1 MPRRWLEMSRA
12 TIAVTRSWRAASESN
27 TADPDLESRPIPD
40 GDARTTS
47 ATERTRTSTNELR
60 KLVLHPWNGGVNS
73 EPDSNRR
80 HPGNDNHQHTARNRA
95 RAATETRLLG
105 ARCSTTELSL
115 FVPPRGFE
123 PLPTTFAESCPF
135 RGTVAH
141 ESRWRESNPTFVRAK
156 RPDLPRSY
164 CGESSPHPRHRGDV
178 ESVAEGLTRSG
189 TNPADAGHGSSH
201 WPPSLLAGRAR
212 LRRGTTARRSRWSR
226 TIARADMS
234 RGGALHGLRSQGER
248 SGKSSD
254 LGDIPL
260 VDNRGR
266 TARWDPRRDS
276 HPCDRFERPVY

>member
-123 PLPTTFAESCPF
+123 PLPTIFAESCPF
-135 RGTVAH
+135 RGTVARQGVAV
-141 ESRWRESNPTFVRAK
+141 EGVAPNVRSRLTNGPIAGLARQVIASLEA
-156 RPDLPRSY
+156 PRKK
-164 CGESSPHPRHRGDV
+164 H
-178 ESVAEGLTRSG
+178 RSG
-189 TNPADAGHGSSH
+189 GTSTFHPH
-201 WPPSLLAGRAR
+201 LLAARAR
-212 LRRGTTARRSRWSR
+212 LR
-226 TIARADMS
+226 
-234 RGGALHGLRSQGER
+234 
-248 SGKSSD
+248 
-254 LGDIPL
+254 
-260 VDNRGR
+260 
-266 TARWDPRRDS
+266 
-276 HPCDRFERPVY
+276 